1 MDVGSVGLEMAA
13 AIAIGY
19 FGGGWLDGLLGTR
32 PVLRWVGLAFGIA
45 AAGMAIVRVSRR
57 YLRDADRDDDGGKGS
72 GNADV

>member
-1 MDVGSVGLEMAA
+1 MDVGSVGLEMAVA
-13 AIAIGY
+13 VAIGY

-32 PVLRWVGLAFGIA
+32 PVLRWVGLALGIA

-57 YLRDADRDDDGGKGS
+57 YLRDADRDDDGGKGH